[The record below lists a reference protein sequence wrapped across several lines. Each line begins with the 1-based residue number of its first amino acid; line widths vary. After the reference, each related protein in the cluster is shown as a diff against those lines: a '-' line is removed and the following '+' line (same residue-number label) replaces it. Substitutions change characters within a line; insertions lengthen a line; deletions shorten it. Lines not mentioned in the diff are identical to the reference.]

1 LSVVEQWWKALLARL
16 PCVLCA
22 RFVASGVPP
31 SLHHIATGS
40 GVRSTFA
47 LCPLCEPH
55 HQGPAGLHG
64 MSPRA
69 FVALYRPPGETEYG
83 LLVWMIE
90 DLAAWL
96 RHRVPQLGR
105 R

>member
-1 LSVVEQWWKALLARL
+1 
-16 PCVLCA
+16 
-22 RFVASGVPP
+22 
-31 SLHHIATGS
+31 
-40 GVRSTFA
+40 
-47 LCPLCEPH
+47 
-55 HQGPAGLHG
+55 
-64 MSPRA
+64 
-69 FVALYRPPGETEYG
+69 VALYRPPGETEYG